1 MASFIQL
8 LVSGLATG
16 AIYALDRGRIHAAL
30 ADIADDQFCPGRIRH
45 AAGILRARRHECG
58 RAILAGRAYR
68 DRTLDCDPG
77 NSFQAHRRRSRC
89 SITACCRLVIST
101 IALSLFLKE
110 SAKDFYSSQAQPFP
124 ALVPPT
130 DIHIFDAVVSTQSL
144 VGAGGGHPH
153 GGGADILLLNKTRI
167 GRQMQATAQNPTL
180 ARILGIPV
188 QRMVLYTFLLNAV
201 LVAIASILISPI
213 YLAKFTNGETLG
225 MAAFI
230 AAIIGGFNQV
240 RGAILGGIILGVL
253 DNLSA
258 AYISSQYRGAFPL
271 IILIAVILLRPQG
284 LLGRSRSA
292 RYERASAPW
301 SSRSP
306 LLWPSPR
313 RFS

>member
-1 MASFIQL
+1 MLPAFF
-8 LVSGLATG
+8 VLAAMNAG
-16 AIYALDRGRIHAAL
+16 APFWLACLIGIALSIV
-30 ADIADDQFCPGRIRH
+30 
-45 AAGILRARRHECG
+45 ILG
-58 RAILAGRAYR
+58 VLFKLIIVDSMLKYGV
-68 DRTLDCDPG
+68 LP
-77 NSFQAHRRRSRC
+77 
-89 SITACCRLVIST
+89 LVIST

-124 ALVPPT
+124 ALVPAT
-130 DIHIFDAVVSTQSL
+130 DIHFLDAVVSTQSL
-144 VGAGGGHPH
+144 AVLAVAILTVAGLS
-153 GGGADILLLNKTRI
+153 ILLNKTRL

-201 LVAIASILISPI
+201 LVAIASILVSPI

-240 RGAILGGIILGVL
+240 RGAILGGLILGVL

-284 LLGRSRSA
+284 LLGRLE
-292 RYERASAPW
+292 ERTV
-301 SSRSP
+301 
-306 LLWPSPR
+306 
-313 RFS
+313 